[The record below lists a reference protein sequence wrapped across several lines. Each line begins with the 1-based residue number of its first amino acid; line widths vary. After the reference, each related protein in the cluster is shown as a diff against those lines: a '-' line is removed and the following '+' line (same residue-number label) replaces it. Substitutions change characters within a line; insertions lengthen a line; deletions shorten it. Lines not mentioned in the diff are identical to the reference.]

1 MTAIVLHFTAAQAK
15 GREIE
20 ITYDCKHREGICLS
34 LQIRSAV
41 SMKTFLIQSD
51 GVSYQNG

>member
-1 MTAIVLHFTAAQAK
+1 MTAIVLHFTAARAK

-20 ITYDCKHREGICLS
+20 ITYDCKHGEGICLS

-41 SMKTFLIQSD
+41 SMKTFGIQSD